1 MCVSASLGQRYPM
14 VSQST
19 TGSITMKFTQSYSPL
34 RYRWRPGPLWDRLWR
49 HGVAG
54 VLTASEIACVGWW
67 WRSHGASFRIPKQTS
82 LETTFL
88 TFASWRAGSHVN
100 DIANIF
106 TLSSVILLISPHPP
120 LKTRHESE
128 EFDLNCRGG
137 LVDLLLLSHMFGCLS
152 IKQLTCSRIIPED
165 THTLDIYWFNVPP
178 CNMYIENITE

>member
-106 TLSSVILLISPHPP
+106 TLSSVILLISSHPIHP
-120 LKTRHESE
+120 WRQDTNPRSLTWVVGVAWWTCCCFPTCLDVCHSNSWLVLK
-128 EFDLNCRGG
+128 
-137 LVDLLLLSHMFGCLS
+137 
-152 IKQLTCSRIIPED
+152 
-165 THTLDIYWFNVPP
+165 
-178 CNMYIENITE
+178 